1 MGPAQDFRT
10 VSQGASFR
18 LDSRVSILTVA
29 VVAAV
34 AIVLGYAWFSAQTQI
49 RHQRLQET
57 ALILAEK
64 AGAILVLDEVL
75 TMSARMAV
83 ASGDPQWEARYR
95 ANEPLLDELI
105 QETIQLDPS
114 SNLARAAASTDD
126 ANQRLVQLEHEALA
140 LARTGR
146 NDQALALLESEIYI
160 AEKSRYAHGMSTAL
174 AEAQQRLATQA
185 AQVASWGQRAWWVS
199 VLGGLVMAL
208 GWGFTV
214 RTVADLRRT
223 QGDLR
228 AATEEAEI
236 ANGLKSEFVG
246 AISHELRSPLNVIV
260 GYVDMA
266 LDEALGPL
274 TKELRGGISNVR
286 RESLALLEMITAL
299 LDLNRFESG
308 RVPIERELVEI
319 APLLHEVTRQ
329 IPDGWQRDGVAVRI
343 DASDA
348 LPPVVTDRGKVKTV
362 IRNLLHNALKFTE
375 QGEIRIAANETRGGD
390 IAVVVEDT
398 GCGIPASALRYVFD
412 LFRQVPGVSGGGVGL
427 GLHLVR
433 RLVDAIGGTVTVTS
447 RVGTGTRFTVV
458 VPANVSL

>member
-1 MGPAQDFRT
+1 MSPGE
-10 VSQGASFR
+10 SFR
-18 LDSRVSILTVA
+18 LDGRVAILTVA

-34 AIVLGYAWFSAQTQI
+34 AIVLAYAWFSAQTQT
-49 RHQRLQET
+49 RHRQLQET

-64 AGAILVLDEVL
+64 AGEVLVLDEVL
-75 TMSARMAV
+75 TMSARMAA

-95 ANEPLLDELI
+95 ANEPLLDRLI
-105 QETIQLDPS
+105 QETIRLDPS
-114 SNLARAAASTDD
+114 SELARAAVATNA
-126 ANQRLVQLEHEALA
+126 ANRRLVGLEYEALV

-146 NDQALALLESEIYI
+146 NDQALALLESESYL
-160 AEKSRYAHGMSTAL
+160 AEKARYAVGMSTAL
-174 AEAQQRLATQA
+174 AEAQHALAAEA
-185 AQVASWGQRAWWVS
+185 AAVADWGQRAWWVS

-223 QGDLR
+223 ETDLR

-266 LDEALGPL
+266 LDDALGPL
-274 TKELRGGISNVR
+274 TKELRGGIRNVR

-308 RVPIERELVEI
+308 RVPIERELVAI
-319 APLLHEVTRQ
+319 APLLHEVTTQ
-329 IPDGWQRDGVAVRI
+329 IPDGWQRAGVSVRV

-348 LPPVVTDRGKVKTV
+348 LPSVLTDRGKVKTV
-362 IRNLLHNALKFTE
+362 VRNLLHNALKFTE
-375 QGEIRIAANETRGGD
+375 EGEVRLAASQTRGGD

-447 RVGTGTRFTVV
+447 RVGTGTRFTLV
-458 VPANVSL
+458 VPADASA